1 MHYITT
7 LSITTVSYGIL
18 NPWNINARFT
28 STYNSLSHTTVSTEY
43 QELDMYN
50 HITCMTQKYMYYK
63 NILCTFFSFYRIF
76 NRYRMLSPGYV
87 PSDMKD
93 GRTNSF
99 KIPLPDIEKMT
110 ELKVCCVR
118 CVWYEQMTELK
129 VCCVRCIW
137 YENNDWTKGMLCK
150 VYLIWKQWLN

>member
-28 STYNSLSHTTVSTEY
+28 STCTYNSLSHTTVSTEY

-118 CVWYEQMTELK
+118 CVWYEKMTELE
-129 VCCVRCIW
+129 VCCVRCVW
-137 YENNDWTKGMLCK
+137 YESYMCTCNVC
-150 VYLIWKQWLN
+150 LIFTITL